1 MKHGEI
7 VEQWAFEQ
15 EAIITKPEVPFGQPT
30 DIRTTKFGRIVRPTR
45 RYCYSAV

>member
-7 VEQWAFEQ
+7 AERAFEQ

-30 DIRTTKFGRIVRPTR
+30 DIRTTKSGRIVRPTR
-45 RYCYSAV
+45 RYGYSAV